1 MHSILLKNHHGD
13 QQMLQTNSEDNDHPQ
28 SPHIFDGN
36 QSYTGKQTEKKPD
49 SPGFIL
55 CPDVCKAYSKNE
67 R

>member
-13 QQMLQTNSEDNDHPQ
+13 QQMLQANSEDHDHPQ

-36 QSYTGKQTEKKPD
+36 LSYTRKQTEKKPD
-49 SPGFIL
+49 SPGFRL
-55 CPDVCKAYSKNE
+55 CADVCKAYSKNE